1 MSMVGKNGTG
11 SSALIQKL
19 MDAEVNADEI
29 VRRAKENRVAK
40 LKEAQISAEE
50 ELKAFKEREEAQFE
64 SEFNNLSVED
74 TVDQALEKSTEE
86 AIEMVKNDF
95 KNNGSVVADLILKK
109 ILSVDLSLPQTVV
122 HLAKLGR
129 LKQ

>member
-11 SSALIQKL
+11 SSALIQRL
-19 MDAEVNADEI
+19 MDAEVSADEI
-29 VRRAKENRVAK
+29 VRRAKESRVAK

-74 TVDQALEKSTEE
+74 KVDQALEKSTEE
-86 AIEMVKNDF
+86 AIEVVKNDF
-95 KNNGSVVADLILKK
+95 KNNGNLVADLILKK
-109 ILSVDLSLPQTVV
+109 VLSVDLSLPQTAI
-122 HLAKLGR
+122 HLARLGR
-129 LKQ
+129 LK